1 LDVRVFER
9 DPSPHVRRQGYRLT
23 LDDHGASALKKC
35 LPPDK
40 FEAVLATAS
49 SDGGVGYFRF
59 TNQNLGEIFKL
70 TLKHDGRSSG
80 RVVIGQVDRST
91 LRTIMLAGLED
102 RTDFGKTAAQIV
114 QSPDGAT
121 IHFADGSSTQASI
134 VIGADGIHSR
144 VREQIL
150 PDCPV
155 IDTGSRGIYGKTPL
169 VVDGKSLVPRLLEN
183 SGVLALGEPGRAFF
197 FTSMRFNN
205 PPADVFARLVPGHE
219 PPVRADYVMWAVMF
233 PKEALPPDVLQ
244 FKPEAL
250 HGLAVDGA
258 RDFHPWLR
266 GFVEYAEVDHT
277 VATPLS
283 AATRPKQWSVSRVT
297 LMGDAVHV
305 MPPTGAH
312 GGNTALRDAALLAD
326 ELLRFA
332 RGERPL
338 EQAIRTYQQ
347 EMMGYA
353 FKEVE
358 RSTAMLRRS
367 KVSNPVAR
375 FTLLRALPWLRSV
388 ARASLTT
395 GDLRAQ
401 TRW

>member
-1 LDVRVFER
+1 
-9 DPSPHVRRQGYRLT
+9 
-23 LDDHGASALKKC
+23 
-35 LPPDK
+35 
-40 FEAVLATAS
+40 
-49 SDGGVGYFRF
+49 
-59 TNQNLGEIFKL
+59 
-70 TLKHDGRSSG
+70 
-80 RVVIGQVDRST
+80 
-91 LRTIMLAGLED
+91 M
-102 RTDFGKTAAQIV
+102 
-114 QSPDGAT
+114 
-121 IHFADGSSTQASI
+121 
-134 VIGADGIHSR
+134 
-144 VREQIL
+144 

-169 VVDGKSLVPRLLEN
+169 VVDGKSLVPCLLEN

-205 PPADVFARLVPGHE
+205 PPAGVFARLVPGQE
-219 PPVRADYVMWAVMF
+219 PPVCADYVMWAVMF
-233 PKEALPPDVLQ
+233 PKEALPPHVLE

-258 RDFHPWLR
+258 REFHPWLR
-266 GFVEYAEVDHT
+266 RFVEYAEIDHT
-277 VATPLS
+277 VATPLA

-326 ELLRFA
+326 ELFA
-332 RGERPL
+332 RVERPL

-347 EMMGYA
+347 EMIGYA

-388 ARASLTT
+388 ASASLTT
-395 GDLRAQ
+395 NDLRAQ
-401 TRW
+401 TK